1 MENKIEVFISKDEL
15 IHTLLTQ
22 DSQRIQ
28 LLSFLPVKVDKKD
41 ILQTL
46 IIRAGLVE
54 QFLES
59 SDYRWEVVRENLL
72 GRRVNGKK
80 ELAYYNT
87 VSDKVKVELFKA
99 ITTLKTA
106 WEDIDRLTEVLYDRK
121 AKELTQL
128 LNEQEDEYVNSR
140 G

>member
-59 SDYRWEVVRENLL
+59 SDYRWEVVGENLL

-99 ITTLKTA
+99 ITTLKIA
-106 WEDIDRLTEVLYDRK
+106 WEDIDRFTEVLYDRK